1 MYSHYHSTGTLGVL
15 PKGCMAS
22 ETKLFRYKEGDIFW
36 WYMENMD
43 DNYLSTC
50 LIFDHHTQDKEVENI
65 IVFCLEKKNT
75 MFGSSKGFILLFE
88 KLFIY
93 LCIQVRAQWKKRE
106 DIDQM

>member
-22 ETKLFRYKEGDIFW
+22 ETKLFRYKEGGIFW

-88 KLFIY
+88 KLFVY
-93 LCIQVRAQWKKRE
+93 LCIQVHAQWKKAE